1 MTTQARVPR
10 IRPNGKATR
19 AVAVR
24 APARAAAPNYLK
36 RFQQPDEAPPLD
48 RAVAEVVARL
58 ILLRK
63 PMERGS
69 DFLRMGAS
77 AAGGLLVWSDYV
89 LDRLMDEVGKRSRRA
104 AILDPDDDWVP
115 ALLQAGPKLPTL
127 KVSGEPIGE
136 PDLYLSELLDP
147 DGLASL
153 SNDWFAPLIK
163 DYALRSRL
171 ARDTLQWLDQAVPA
185 QPLPHQANAAFLA
198 EGLGLDAAGVRLLE
212 LIGLCIATPALLRA
226 FASVD
231 VGDFRRG
238 ARLLA
243 GLVCCEESAIDALY
257 HPSSMLRRCGVLE
270 RNQDASGCLH
280 LSTLDDFLTCH
291 NPRIRITFIRSFD
304 SAQAFFASFLSPA
317 RPSQLALP
325 DVQHLARFTELAL
338 PTLRNAGAQA
348 APGLNILLYG
358 PPGTGKTEYA
368 KLLARE
374 AGLQLFEVECEDSD
388 GDGLQPGDRLGSLM
402 LALQSLKGRRD
413 AMVLLDEAEDVFP
426 DSGGSAL
433 HQLFGLPRASGKR
446 EQGKAWMHRLLERM
460 AVPVVW
466 TTNAIDA
473 IDPATLRRFSLV
485 LKMGEPPRSVKRRLA
500 EQYLGA
506 LQLPAA
512 QLDAIASLPQ
522 LTPGHLET
530 TARTVALAAPAS
542 PEQAG
547 AFVDQQLTNARRA
560 LGLPAQLRQRDV
572 AIPYDTRFV
581 NLGGSHS
588 AGTLLPA
595 LARHPRAALCFYGVP
610 GTGKTEFGHHIA
622 QRLDRELIVKSGS
635 DLLSPWVGQTEQL
648 IAQMFEDAADRAD
661 EVVLLLDEAD
671 TLLGERSQA
680 GARWEVSQTNEFLAQ
695 MESFPGLF
703 ICTTNLLDRLD
714 TAVLR
719 RFQFRLEF
727 KALREDQLLAL
738 FAQTFGRAATAAESP
753 LLNRLAGAVVPA
765 DFANIARVLRFT
777 PELLQGDLAALVQ
790 EEVRSRRGLNGNGRV
805 MGFVA

>member
-1 MTTQARVPR
+1 MPANRRIPRSRPAAKARR
-10 IRPNGKATR
+10 DLSCESQSMRYLTR
-19 AVAVR
+19 FPSAEE
-24 APARAAAPNYLK
+24 AAPI
-36 RFQQPDEAPPLD
+36 E
-48 RAVAEVVARL
+48 RAVAEVVSRL
-58 ILLRK
+58 ILFRK

-69 DFLRMGAS
+69 DFIRLGAS
-77 AAGGLLVWSDYV
+77 AAGGLMVWSEYV
-89 LDRLMDEVGKRSRRA
+89 LDRMIDELRHKARRQSDSDA
-104 AILDPDDDWVP
+104 VEEDPVDWVVP
-115 ALLQAGPKLPTL
+115 GRPLSMTQLNGDW
-127 KVSGEPIGE
+127 VGEN
-136 PDLYLSELLDP
+136 DMVLSELVDP
-147 DGLASL
+147 DELSSL
-153 SNDWFAPLIK
+153 SNDWFSPLIR
-163 DYALRSRL
+163 DYQLRSQL
-171 ARDTLQWLDQAVPA
+171 AHDTLRWVRQAAPTH
-185 QPLPHQANAAFLA
+185 PLPHQTNAAYLA
-198 EGLGLDAAGVRLLE
+198 EGLGLEAAGARLLE
-212 LIGLCIATPALLRA
+212 LIGLCIAAPALLRA
-226 FASVD
+226 LAPIE
-231 VGDFRRG
+231 VGDFKRA

-243 GLVCCEESAIDALY
+243 TLIECNEDDIKSLY
-257 HPSSMLRRCGVLE
+257 QPDSMLRRSGVFE
-270 RNQDASGCLH
+270 QNQDPGGRH
-280 LSTLDDFLTCH
+280 HHSTLDDLLTCH
-291 NPRIRITFIRSFD
+291 NLRVSAAMTQSFD

-317 RPSQLALP
+317 LPTQLNLP

-374 AGLQLFEVECEDSD
+374 AGLQLFEVACED
-388 GDGLQPGDRLGSLM
+388 GDGAGLNTSDRLGSLM

-426 DSGGSAL
+426 DSGSFAL
-433 HQLFGLPRASGKR
+433 HQLFGLPRASSKR

-460 AVPVVW
+460 AVPVIW
-466 TTNAIDA
+466 TTNAIGA

-506 LQLPAA
+506 LKLPAT
-512 QLDAIASLPQ
+512 QLDAIAALPQ

-542 PEQAG
+542 PEQAS

-560 LGLPAQLRQRDV
+560 LGLPAQLKRRDA

-581 NLGGSHS
+581 NLRGSHS
-588 AGTLLPA
+588 AQTLLPA

-622 QRLDRELIVKSGS
+622 KSLGRELIVKSGS

-648 IAQMFEDAADRAD
+648 IAQMFEEAADRAD

-671 TLLGERSQA
+671 TLLGDRGHA

-714 TAVLR
+714 AAVLR

-727 KALREDQLLAL
+727 EALRADQLPVL
-738 FAQTFGRAATAAESP
+738 FEQTFGRAATQGEELA
-753 LLNRLAGAVVPA
+753 LRRLAGSAVAA

-777 PELLQGDLAALVQ
+777 PELLNGDLPALVQ
-790 EEVRSRRGLNGNGRV
+790 EEVRSRRGVNGNERPI
-805 MGFVA
+805 GFTH

>member
-1 MTTQARVPR
+1 MSTQARVPR
-10 IRPNGKATR
+10 IRIPG
-19 AVAVR
+19 
-24 APARAAAPNYLK
+24 PHYLQ
-36 RFQQPDEAPPLD
+36 RFPQADDAPPLD

-58 ILLRK
+58 ILLHK

-77 AAGGLLVWSDYV
+77 AAGGLLAWSDYV
-89 LDRLMDEVGKRSRRA
+89 LDRVVEELGKKSRRGA
-104 AILDPDDDWVP
+104 ARDPDPDDDWLP
-115 ALLQAGPKLPTL
+115 AFLKTEPKHPTL
-127 KVSGEPIGE
+127 KVRGDSIGE

-147 DGLASL
+147 DELACL

-163 DYALRSRL
+163 DYSLRSRL
-171 ARDTLQWLDQAVPA
+171 ARDTLQWLAQATLTA
-185 QPLPHQANAAFLA
+185 RLPHQANAAFLA
-198 EGLGLDAAGVRLLE
+198 EGLGLDAAGAGLLT
-212 LIGLCIATPALLRA
+212 LIGLCVAAPALLRA
-226 FASVD
+226 LASVE

-238 ARLLA
+238 ARVLA
-243 GLVCCEESAIDALY
+243 GLVGCEESAIEALY
-257 HPSSMLRRCGVLE
+257 HPSSLLRRCGVLE
-270 RNQDASGCLH
+270 RNQDAGGRHH
-280 LSTLDDFLTCH
+280 LSTLDDFLVCQ
-291 NPRIRITFIRSFD
+291 NPRIRATFTRPFD

-317 RPSQLALP
+317 QPSRLDQA

-338 PTLRNAGAQA
+338 PALRNASAQG
-348 APGLNILLYG
+348 APGLNLMLYG

-388 GDGLQPGDRLGSLM
+388 GDDLQAGDRLGSLM

-426 DSGGSAL
+426 DTGGSAL

-446 EQGKAWMHRLLERM
+446 DQGKAWMHRLLERM

-466 TTNAIDA
+466 TTNAIGA

-500 EQYLGA
+500 GQYLGA
-506 LQLPAA
+506 LQLPDT

-542 PEQAG
+542 PAQAS
-547 AFVDQQLTNARRA
+547 AFVDQQLTHARRA
-560 LGLPAQLRQRDV
+560 LGLPTQLKRRDA
-572 AIPYDTRFV
+572 AIPYDIRFV
-581 NLGGSHS
+581 NLRGSHS
-588 AGTLLPA
+588 AQTLLPA

-622 QRLDRELIVKSGS
+622 KSLGRELIVKSGS

-648 IAQMFEDAADRAD
+648 IAQMFEEAADRAD

-671 TLLGERSQA
+671 TLLGDRGQA
-680 GARWEVSQTNEFLAQ
+680 GASWEVSQTNEFLAQ

-714 TAVLR
+714 AAVLR

-727 KALREDQLLAL
+727 EALREDQLLAL
-738 FAQTFGRAATAAESP
+738 FAQTFGRAASAGEAP
-753 LLNRLAGAVVPA
+753 LLRRLAGSAVPA

-777 PELLQGDLAALVQ
+777 PELLAGDLAALVQ
-790 EEVRSRRGLNGNGRV
+790 EEVRSRRGLNGNGRA
-805 MGFVA
+805 MGFVH